1 MTGRTNAGGGIQLP
15 ALTNPA
21 AAANIQSGY
30 QAINGEGEVMT
41 GTAAVR
47 ETVVGKVTNNYN
59 RRVYWNSLS
68 GVGYQSFSGSLNIKV
83 LKNGII
89 MCEDV
94 NECETSGDITEVAR
108 LDPGGYGAYVFVF
121 KVSGP
126 YTLTCR

>member
-21 AAANIQSGY
+21 AAGNIQSGY
-30 QAINGEGEVMT
+30 QAINGEGEVVT
-41 GTAAVR
+41 GTAAVK

-59 RRVYWNSLS
+59 RRVYWNTLS
-68 GVGYQSFSGSLNIKV
+68 GVNYESFSGSLNINV

-94 NECETSGDITEVAR
+94 NEYETSGDITEVAK
-108 LDPGGYGAYVFVF
+108 LNSGGYGTYIFIF